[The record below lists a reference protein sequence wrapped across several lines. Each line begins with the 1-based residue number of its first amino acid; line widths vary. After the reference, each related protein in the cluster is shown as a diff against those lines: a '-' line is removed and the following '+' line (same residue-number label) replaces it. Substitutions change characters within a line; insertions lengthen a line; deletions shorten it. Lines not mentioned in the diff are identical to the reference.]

1 MFGDEVGAETIGR
14 SGRQRRRVVVGHLR
28 LDDVGEACSGP
39 LLGLAFHH
47 QRTGLDLVL
56 QFDVARGQDVRDL
69 VGGRKIDAA
78 ERRRR
83 DLLSDGRPVDGG
95 GDVGRH
101 STVGVVEAARAP
113 PLPAVELG
121 ERHLAPV
128 VTVDGIVDAHREQFT
143 LGLVEEAGTDLNER
157 TRDPTGL
164 RSVVPL
170 GRIEELLARVG
181 QCRPGHYADREG
193 DACGDHARPHR
204 GRESSCGAGGDPHVV
219 ACLPREAQAQ
229 DDGANNCNE
238 ERSVD
243 HRVTAVAEE
252 HGEHEDRGGRGDG
265 LGHRPESERS
275 PVGEHRS
282 PPERKPCRGDEAPE
296 GLYRCLL
303 EFEGVPRRFEVGA
316 QQIKRLASRDDRS
329 RCLGKQHDV
338 ANNQHAR
345 RTDHGRDPHPETS
358 ASHDEGKEVG
368 GNDDGDQVG
377 SPAQVDE
384 EASKTDG
391 DDE

>member
-1 MFGDEVGAETIGR
+1 MPP
-14 SGRQRRRVVVGHLR
+14 S
-28 LDDVGEACSGP
+28 
-39 LLGLAFHH
+39 
-47 QRTGLDLVL
+47 
-56 QFDVARGQDVRDL
+56 
-69 VGGRKIDAA
+69 
-78 ERRRR
+78 RRR
-83 DLLSDGRPVDGG
+83 DLLSDGRAVDGG

-128 VTVDGIVDAHREQFT
+128 VTVDGVVDAHREQFT

-338 ANNQHAR
+338 ANTSMPAALTTAEIPIPKPAR
-345 RTDHGRDPHPETS
+345 RTTR
-358 ASHDEGKEVG
+358 ARRW
-368 GNDDGDQVG
+368 
-377 SPAQVDE
+377 
-384 EASKTDG
+384 EARRW
-391 DDE
+391 

>member
-1 MFGDEVGAETIGR
+1 M
-14 SGRQRRRVVVGHLR
+14 
-28 LDDVGEACSGP
+28 
-39 LLGLAFHH
+39 
-47 QRTGLDLVL
+47 
-56 QFDVARGQDVRDL
+56 
-69 VGGRKIDAA
+69 
-78 ERRRR
+78 
-83 DLLSDGRPVDGG
+83 
-95 GDVGRH
+95 
-101 STVGVVEAARAP
+101 
-113 PLPAVELG
+113 
-121 ERHLAPV
+121 
-128 VTVDGIVDAHREQFT
+128 TVDGVVDAHREQFT

-358 ASHDEGKEVG
+358 ASHNERKEVG